1 MSRIATIT
9 NETATPEQKSLLVNI
24 QSQLGGVPNFLRI
37 FANSPASL
45 RAFLGLY
52 GIANEGS
59 LDPQTRERI
68 ALAMAQK
75 NTCEYCVSAHT
86 AFGQKAGLSKA
97 EISANRTGE
106 SLDAKATVAV
116 KLALSL
122 AEHMGEITTAE
133 LIEARN
139 AGYIDADIVEIIT
152 HVALNILTN
161 MIGKASRVE
170 IDFPKVALTLKV

>member
-1 MSRIATIT
+1 MQPLPTKLLPP
-9 NETATPEQKSLLVNI
+9 NKNLYSLTSNP
-24 QSQLGGVPNFLRI
+24 SLGGVPNFLRI
-37 FANSPASL
+37 FANSPAAL

-68 ALAMAQK
+68 ALALAQK

-139 AGYIDADIVEIIT
+139 AGYTDADIVEIIT

-170 IDFPKVALTLKV
+170 IDFPKVALTLEV